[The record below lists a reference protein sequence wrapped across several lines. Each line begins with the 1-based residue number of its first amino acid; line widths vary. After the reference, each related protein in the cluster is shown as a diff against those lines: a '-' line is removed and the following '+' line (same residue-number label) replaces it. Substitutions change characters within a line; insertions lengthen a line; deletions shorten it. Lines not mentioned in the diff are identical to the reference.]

1 MRKDIFEITASS
13 EKHNTLYSD
22 YKAEILA
29 INLLKYYDQVDQV
42 FLKRLGSN
50 DRSFN
55 KDIDQVTSQ
64 VEDLDQLTVYI
75 SSYREGFYDYLPE
88 GIFHPPTVGDYQ
100 LQTDTV
106 ILKMQQQKKTETYAR
121 TFFRP
126 FELESFFLEVNALS
140 KENEF
145 EITDD
150 SSLLLDLFKEL
161 WPLLEAL
168 DEAQAKVFS
177 YLLPFFH
184 KVKGNKRWLEKCLQ
198 AFLGIPVAISF
209 VPNKVRDIKTAS
221 DTISLSNFRLGISMV
236 LSGEHMDGERNW
248 AIHYGPIPY
257 DSIAK
262 YVPQASLRRLLKVI
276 YDHCLPATVDVEEH
290 FVVDKNN
297 YSFRLNKG
305 QDTSRLGYSTFL

>member
-1 MRKDIFEITASS
+1 MRKDIFEITASTQ
-13 EKHNTLYSD
+13 EHNTLYSD

-29 INLLKYYDQVDQV
+29 INLLKYYDKVDHV

-55 KDIDQVTSQ
+55 KDINQVSSR
-64 VEDLDQLTVYI
+64 VEDLDQLTVSI
-75 SSYREGFYDYLPE
+75 SSFREGFYDYLPE
-88 GIFHPPTVGDYQ
+88 GIFHPPSVGDYQ
-100 LQTDTV
+100 TQKDSV
-106 ILKMQQQKKTETYAR
+106 ILKMQHQKKTEAHAR
-121 TFFRP
+121 NFFWP
-126 FELESFFLEVNALS
+126 FELESFFLEINALT

-168 DEAQAKVFS
+168 DEGSAKVFS

-184 KVKGNKRWLEKCLQ
+184 KVKGNRRWLEKCLQ
-198 AFLGIPVAISF
+198 AFLAIPVNISF
-209 VPNKVRDIKTAS
+209 VPNRVRNIKTAS
-221 DTISLSNFRLGISMV
+221 DAISLANFRLGISMV

-248 AIHYGPIPY
+248 AIRYGPIP
-257 DSIAK
+257 DSSIAQ
-262 YVPQASLRRLLKVI
+262 YVPQSGLRKLLEVM
-276 YDHCLPATVDVEEH
+276 YDHCLPATVEVEEH
-290 FVVDKNN
+290 FVVDKNSS
-297 YSFRLNKG
+297 SFCLDKN